1 MSLFHLSTVF
11 SGRNMS
17 SPLLRPP
24 FKWWA
29 PDPLSHVKTSN
40 PSVTARRIRFLHPGY
55 SPPSNVL
62 FSLLALDHGGVHHG
76 VALTACSIISGNRPG
91 SLSTSPDG
99 QGSDLSSLQF
109 DDVLR
114 ENEYYFHPESV
125 DVLSGVPYPI
135 CPDFRSW
142 LFPHRQLP
150 KEWAELS
157 VR

>member
-1 MSLFHLSTVF
+1 MTLFLCALIPCFLGTT
-11 SGRNMS
+11 MS

-24 FKWWA
+24 FKWWT
-29 PDPLSHVKTSN
+29 PEPLSQAKTS
-40 PSVTARRIRFLHPGY
+40 VTVRRIHFLHPGY

-62 FSLLALDHGGVHHG
+62 FSLPALDHGGVHYG
-76 VALTACSIISGNRPG
+76 VALTACRIVSGNRSG

-114 ENEYYFHPESV
+114 ESEYYFYPELGN
-125 DVLSGVPYPI
+125 VLPDVPYPI